1 MSDHF
6 TGRWLVTEYAHDDT
20 GTFLGTVQQTR
31 TLSELDNGR
40 VRVLQTC
47 VLSPSLMKHPTMG
60 AFAGEW
66 VFEMSRDDN
75 LRHYHGVDVVGM
87 GRTLDAQTI
96 VGMGR
101 WTRFGH
107 DFVSFGA
114 LVTPQRQL
122 TGGVF
127 YDNDPQTG
135 LVARIVG
142 VAIAETHANAGKWA
156 SLKFGFAP
164 DSTSTT
170 WRGTWTHYAI
180 DGMVMAQ
187 ATLERRYHDARTY
200 EEAFLLPTE
209 RRYILRWQALTGNMY
224 ALMREEAGQS
234 APCGVAYAYDY
245 FARVCLEGDDGG
257 TRYEMLDDETRCL
270 LGVVY
275 RQDGDYEVY
284 RLFPDES

>member
-1 MSDHF
+1 MSDQF
-6 TGRWLVTEYAHDDT
+6 TGRWLVTEYVHDDS

-31 TLSELDNGR
+31 TLTELANGR
-40 VRVLQTC
+40 VRVAQTC
-47 VLSPSLMKHPTMG
+47 VVSPSLTKHAMG

-66 VFEMSRDDN
+66 VFEMSREDN

-142 VAIAETHANAGKWA
+142 VAVAETHATTDKWA
-156 SLKFGFAP
+156 SLPIGFSP
-164 DSTSTT
+164 HTTSLT
-170 WRGTWTHYAI
+170 WRGTWTHYAV
-180 DGMVMAQ
+180 DGTVRAQ
-187 ATLERRYHDARTY
+187 ATLERRYHDAHAY
-200 EEAFLLPTE
+200 EDAFLTTPE
-209 RRYILRWQALTGNMY
+209 RRYTLRWQSLTGNAY
-224 ALMREEAGQS
+224 ALLCEQAGQS
-234 APCGVAYAYDY
+234 APCGMAYAYDC

-257 TRYEMLDDETRCL
+257 TRYEMLDSETRCL
-270 LGVVY
+270 LGIVY
-275 RQDGDYEVY
+275 RQDSGYEVY
-284 RLFPDES
+284 RLFPYES